1 MAVATYPSHP
11 SPCTPP
17 SHPFSSVHPSIPK
30 WAYSYKN
37 VPLPLPHPP
46 SILPLQQNFSQKRG
60 GYPPPPLCSGPNPS
74 PKIIQQNT
82 KNATRSPVLVSGQWG
97 GVVWLFHPASPPAR
111 QRLARSVGEI
121 CPLSIQRAEGPLSVP
136 LDPLDI
142 KTPGSSLLVGGRWLG
157 GQFFCHTPRDTVH
170 PSTSRRRRDHV
181 VVELI
186 SFFFFKMD
194 LVPRGLARRPSPSR
208 HRIRA
213 PP

>member
-1 MAVATYPSHP
+1 MHTTLPPILVCPSIHSQMGLFLQKRP
-11 SPCTPP
+11 PPP
-17 SHPFSSVHPSIPK
+17 STSSI
-30 WAYSYKN
+30 
-37 VPLPLPHPP
+37 HPP
-46 SILPLQQNFSQKRG
+46 PPAELVSKTG
-60 GYPPPPLCSGPNPS
+60 GISASPLCSGPIPS
-74 PKIIQQNT
+74 PKIIQQNI

-111 QRLARSVGEI
+111 QRLARSVGEL

-142 KTPGSSLLVGGRWLG
+142 KTPASSLLVGGRWLG

-186 SFFFFKMD
+186 SFFLKKKMD
-194 LVPRGLARRPSPSR
+194 LVPRGLARRPSSSR

>member
-30 WAYSYKN
+30 WAYSYRN
-37 VPLPLPHPP
+37 V
-46 SILPLQQNFSQKRG
+46 
-60 GYPPPPLCSGPNPS
+60 PPPLCSGPIPS
-74 PKIIQQNT
+74 PKIIQQNI

-97 GVVWLFHPASPPAR
+97 EVVWLFHPTSPPAR
-111 QRLARSVGEI
+111 QRLARSVGEL

-142 KTPGSSLLVGGRWLG
+142 KTPASSLLVGGRWLG

-186 SFFFFKMD
+186 SFF
-194 LVPRGLARRPSPSR
+194 
-208 HRIRA
+208 
-213 PP
+213 